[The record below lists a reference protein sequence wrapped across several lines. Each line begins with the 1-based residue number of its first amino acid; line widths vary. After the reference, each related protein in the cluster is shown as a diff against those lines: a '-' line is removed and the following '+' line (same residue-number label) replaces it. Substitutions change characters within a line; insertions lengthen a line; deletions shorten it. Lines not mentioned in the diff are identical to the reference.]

1 MEGHC
6 GEADLNPTGVAYIV
20 RIGQGL
26 VNACLYV
33 TQATKG
39 AGISP
44 REGCVEIKFLWMLE
58 TEIVLE
64 QVGQTWQNAEVNE
77 LDKYVDMEPVQNG
90 RASKMEITR
99 VIKVKNI
106 KPYKTSRLMFFFEL
120 QVDENVLFILEVV
133 VAKQVLHKTSL
144 MDCDMCVNCH
154 LRTPGVHFALMAP
167 VLHRLPPAT
176 SDS

>member
-1 MEGHC
+1 
-6 GEADLNPTGVAYIV
+6 
-20 RIGQGL
+20 
-26 VNACLYV
+26 
-33 TQATKG
+33 
-39 AGISP
+39 
-44 REGCVEIKFLWMLE
+44 MLE

-90 RASKMEITR
+90 RASKMDITR
-99 VIKVKNI
+99 VIKEKNI

-144 MDCDMCVNCH
+144 MDCDMPLKNARGA
-154 LRTPGVHFALMAP
+154 LRIDGTRSASP
-167 VLHRLPPAT
+167 
-176 SDS
+176 SSCNI

>member
-1 MEGHC
+1 MEDCSEDRLHHVVGTVFWKKTCQSRRHGAKCGKLTQYQLYSLSLSHSLSHSLKPVEAVEAWCFLEGHC

-64 QVGQTWQNAEVNE
+64 ASGPNMAKRRGKRAWQICGHGTCAKWARFKDGNNPGN
-77 LDKYVDMEPVQNG
+77 K
-90 RASKMEITR
+90 SK
-99 VIKVKNI
+99 K
-106 KPYKTSRLMFFFEL
+106 
-120 QVDENVLFILEVV
+120 
-133 VAKQVLHKTSL
+133 HKTI
-144 MDCDMCVNCH
+144 
-154 LRTPGVHFALMAP
+154 
-167 VLHRLPPAT
+167 
-176 SDS
+176 